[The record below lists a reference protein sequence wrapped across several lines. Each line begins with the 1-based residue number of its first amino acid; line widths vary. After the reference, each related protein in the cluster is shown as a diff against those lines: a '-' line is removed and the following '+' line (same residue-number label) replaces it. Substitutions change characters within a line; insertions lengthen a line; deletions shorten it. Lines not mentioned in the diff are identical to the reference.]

1 MLPTTCNITTL
12 CTLSAMVQVLT
23 TLLLLTSTYTS
34 VFFVYMLKP
43 LIYPKDSFGV
53 SLRSFGF
60 QQT

>member
-1 MLPTTCNITTL
+1 
-12 CTLSAMVQVLT
+12 MVQVLT

-53 SLRSFGF
+53 SLRSFCF